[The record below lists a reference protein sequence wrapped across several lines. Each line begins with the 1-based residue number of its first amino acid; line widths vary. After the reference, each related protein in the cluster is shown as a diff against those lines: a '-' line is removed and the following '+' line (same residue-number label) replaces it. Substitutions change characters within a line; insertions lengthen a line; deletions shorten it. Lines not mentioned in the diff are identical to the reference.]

1 MDIKLIVSVGSKRV
15 EQWQREELVDH
26 SGRQHI
32 PYTNKIEIEVKYTD
46 TDSTDYSLLLLSAAT
61 ATIKL
66 KLFCVMMLVL

>member
-32 PYTNKIEIEVKYTD
+32 PYTNKIEIEVK
-46 TDSTDYSLLLLSAAT
+46 
-61 ATIKL
+61 
-66 KLFCVMMLVL
+66 